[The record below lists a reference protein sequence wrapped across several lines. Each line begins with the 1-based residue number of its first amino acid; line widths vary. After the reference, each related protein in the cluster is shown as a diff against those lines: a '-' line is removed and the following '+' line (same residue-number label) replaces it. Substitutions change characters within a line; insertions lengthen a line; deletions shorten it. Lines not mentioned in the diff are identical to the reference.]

1 MDNRT
6 LKENEFEVYYQP
18 KVCLRDN
25 SITKVEALL
34 RWPQSVEHT
43 VSPAEFIPVAEQ
55 MGLIT
60 ELGDWVI
67 KQVCKQQN
75 IWKHQ
80 GLDDVV
86 VAEGVESKPVAEYL
100 TERYC
105 DYIQGYYYYKP
116 MNHLDITSELL
127 QVKKQRQS

>member
-86 VAEGVESKPVAEYL
+86 VAVNLSAHQFSTTNFVES
-100 TERYC
+100 
-105 DYIQGYYYYKP
+105 IIS
-116 MNHLDITSELL
+116 HLKNAKLDG
-127 QVKKQRQS
+127 